1 MKVVH
6 EWIKM
11 WQVHLKP
18 IAQVNFFTSLF
29 EKKKKTSLCFH
40 QTLDEKHTKNIN
52 NFFISFEFWGWYL

>member
-29 EKKKKTSLCFH
+29 EKKK
-40 QTLDEKHTKNIN
+40 
-52 NFFISFEFWGWYL
+52 NFFMLPPDIGRETHKKYK